1 MQDIVGFAEYDRL
14 NVISKLEKHVLLVED
29 KIRTKTNTYHEK
41 VKEYKGLSW
50 RIKLFTANPES
61 SGSSYYSALELFL
74 YIETDELDRLRQ
86 QVKAFSLST
95 HEKVLLSSNS
105 WIIDYL
111 T

>member
-1 MQDIVGFAEYDRL
+1 MLF
-14 NVISKLEKHVLLVED
+14 ED
-29 KIRTKTNTYHEK
+29 KIRTKTNKYHEK
-41 VKEYKGLSW
+41 VKEYKNLSW
-50 RIKLFTANPES
+50 YVKCFTANPES

-74 YIETDELDRLRQ
+74 FKEINDLTSLKQ

-95 HEKVLLSSNS
+95 HEKVLINSNS